1 MFPRVTTTVARPC
14 RLRVAGVVFAAAAVM
29 SATACATDGT
39 TTATPTSA
47 ASSAATVHNAADVTF
62 SRDMIP
68 HHRQAVE
75 MAELAP
81 TRSSDPRVGQL
92 ATQIAAGQGPEIDE
106 LVGRLRSWG
115 ETVPDDSSGD
125 HSAMDHSAMDHS
137 EGSMAGMMSA
147 SDMAGLAGLAGPEFD
162 RKWLSMMIEHHTG
175 AIAMARTELA
185 DGTDRDSK
193 ALATDIVAAQQSEI
207 ARMRSILGG

>member
-75 MAELAP
+75 MADLAP
-81 TRSSDPRVGQL
+81 SRSSDPRVTAL
-92 ATQIAAGQGPEIDE
+92 AEQIATGQGPEIDQ
-106 LVGRLRSWG
+106 LVGRLRLWG
-115 ETVPDDSSGD
+115 VPVPAD
-125 HSAMDHSAMDHS
+125 HAAMDHGAMDH
-137 EGSMAGMMSA
+137 GAMGGMMSG
-147 SDMAGLAGLAGPEFD
+147 SDMAELAGLRGADFD
-162 RKWLSMMIEHHTG
+162 RRWLSMMIDHHSG

-185 DGTDRDSK
+185 DGADPDSR
-193 ALATDIVAAQQSEI
+193 ALATDIVSAQDAEI
-207 ARMRSILGG
+207 TRMRAILGR